1 MLLAID
7 VGNTNIAFGIYVPG
21 MAGAGQHTTPTQ
33 GTQSHWA
40 HHWRIRTAPDNMPDE
55 YAVLFRSLLQD
66 SGLALDDVQRVVL
79 SSVVPDLTTTL
90 SEVFERQTGADLLI
104 VGPDVRTGLHIRTDN
119 PAEVGGDLVANAVA
133 AHAQFK
139 SNCIVV
145 DFGTALTFTAV
156 AQNGDLLGVAIA
168 PGLRAAA
175 SALASNTAQLPRVR
189 LVPPPA
195 AIGRNT
201 VHSIQSGVV
210 FGYIGLVEALIRRM
224 RAELG
229 GKALAVATG
238 GLARVIAPL
247 SNEFAAIEPWL
258 TLDGLRLISE
268 RNP

>member
-1 MLLAID
+1 
-7 VGNTNIAFGIYVPG
+7 
-21 MAGAGQHTTPTQ
+21 
-33 GTQSHWA
+33 
-40 HHWRIRTAPDNMPDE
+40 MPDE
-55 YAVLFRSLLQD
+55 YTVLFRSLLRD
-66 SGLALDDVQRVVL
+66 RSLHLEDVTRVVL
-79 SSVVPDLTTTL
+79 SSVVPALTTTL
-90 SEVFERQTGADLLI
+90 SEMFERQTAADLLI
-104 VGPDVRTGLHIRTDN
+104 VGPGVRTGLRIRTDN

-133 AHAQFK
+133 AHARFR

-145 DFGTALTFTAV
+145 DFGTALTFTTVTKA
-156 AQNGDLLGVAIA
+156 GDLVGVAIA

-175 SALASNTAQLPRVR
+175 SALASNTARLPRVR

-210 FGYIGLVEALIRRM
+210 FGYVGLVEALIQRM

-229 GKALAVATG
+229 GQAIAVATG

-247 SNEFAAIEPWL
+247 SDQFASIEPWL
-258 TLDGLRLISE
+258 TLEGLRLISD